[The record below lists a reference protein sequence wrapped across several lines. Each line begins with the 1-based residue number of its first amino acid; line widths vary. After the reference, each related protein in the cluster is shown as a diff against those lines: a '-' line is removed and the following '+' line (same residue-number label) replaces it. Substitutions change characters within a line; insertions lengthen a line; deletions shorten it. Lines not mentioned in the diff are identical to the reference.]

1 MLVGMAGQGL
11 KHLARWSVV
20 WLLFANGCAQ
30 CRLPAI
36 DPTGQRILLPSPS
49 YTTLD
54 SHHRDPVT
62 GQWRHPLLDHLF
74 KKHQGH
80 SLSSCLGH
88 DLLPKRTK
96 PAFESPPD
104 IPSCGTPAL
113 LGNQALTTLP
123 PTPPAD
129 PTAPRVLVPGACQDP
144 YQAAET
150 TGNLHG
156 GPAGAEP
163 GATVTLSPLR
173 QMAPVGTEVVL
184 IGGVCDGTGYY
195 RVREPLEWAISQGS
209 VGNFVDPGLA
219 VVGRLGLRGH
229 FASLF
234 SEPLPELL
242 SNNYALSCTSKKVQV
257 LTRGTVQTNDDILVE
272 EGQGWVSLTS
282 PIEGDTYVTLV
293 APDLDGW
300 QQRTRTAVI
309 HWIDGQW
316 TIPPSIIA
324 QNNEP
329 QTLTTT
335 VTRRITTAP
344 IAGWIVRYEI
354 LDPSAT
360 FDDGT
365 SVREVPT
372 DALGQASIQVM
383 PAAQQ
388 SGTARVKVQV
398 IRPGVSGGPDRLV
411 IGEGTT
417 NVTWSTSQLE
427 IRISGAETAEM
438 GQTANYRIEVSNR
451 GNISATDA
459 LVRALVPP
467 GFELIS
473 SNPPAQSFGSRLD
486 WNVPQLAP
494 GQPYVIDLA
503 YRVGQVGPA
512 RHCASVQSSGSSPIE
527 NCITTQ
533 VTGEELVIVMEGP
546 NPDVPLPV
554 GQEVRYRVNIENH
567 GTRTLTNILVSDQFD
582 PGLEHAA
589 GTGSID
595 QTVESLGP
603 NQTHTLVLQFRLA
616 QEGRHCHTVEA
627 SATGVQPARVT
638 ACVQATQASAP
649 EPEPAPIP
657 NDRPDQPP
665 PQDVP
670 SDVRV
675 TVRKTGPDQMT
686 VGELNDFFIVVEN
699 TGDTPLTNLQVIDEY
714 DPEFRPVGAEPPA
727 KEYERGRVIWYLTQL
742 SPGERQTFQVRCE
755 AMLDVRSACSRGTV
769 RGGDGWTRT
778 DQRCLTIL
786 PAPANAQ
793 GNRPNDANPPRTVP
807 GTGGEIPRGATPWP
821 GADDGQT
828 PPANANPALSGNL
841 EVEIDD
847 RAERWQIGDQ
857 IEYTILVRNARSIL
871 DSDVVVTI
879 QLPNQVEL
887 ISYDGPV
894 TAANP
899 SSDWRIMEMTPIQ
912 TLRPDETIK
921 FSVLAKVISAG
932 SMNARVVVKSLR
944 NPEGITRQDNS
955 LAQ

>member
-1 MLVGMAGQGL
+1 MLVGMAEQGL
-11 KHLARWSVV
+11 KHLARMGML
-20 WLLFANGCAQ
+20 WLLIVSGCAHL
-30 CRLPAI
+30 RLPAI

-62 GQWRHPLLDHLF
+62 GQWRHPLLDHF
-74 KKHQGH
+74 CKKHQGNH
-80 SLSSCLGH
+80 LSSCLGH

-123 PTPPAD
+123 PSPPAD
-129 PTAPRVLVPGACQDP
+129 PTAPRVLVPGTCQDP
-144 YQAAET
+144 YRAAET
-150 TGNLHG
+150 TGNIHG

-173 QMAPVGTEVVL
+173 QMAPVGSEVVL

-209 VGNFVDPGLA
+209 VGHFVDPGLA
-219 VVGRLGLRGH
+219 VVGRLGLRGQ
-229 FASLF
+229 FASFF
-234 SEPLPELL
+234 SEPMPELL

-272 EGQGWVSLTS
+272 EGQGWISLTS
-282 PIEGDTYVTLV
+282 PIEGDTYVNLV

-316 TIPPSIIA
+316 TLPPSIIA

-354 LDPSAT
+354 LDPTAT

-372 DALGQASIQVM
+372 DSLGQASIQVM

-417 NVTWSTSQLE
+417 NVTWSTSQLA
-427 IRISGAETAEM
+427 IRISGAETAEV
-438 GQTANYRIEVSNR
+438 GQTANYRVEVSNP
-451 GNISATDA
+451 GTISATDV
-459 LVRALVPP
+459 LVRVLAPP

-473 SNPPAQSFGSRLD
+473 SNPPAQAFGSRLD
-486 WNVPQLAP
+486 WNLPQLPP

-503 YRVGQVGPA
+503 YRVGQPGPA
-512 RHCASVQSSGSSPIE
+512 RHCASVQSATSSPIE
-527 NCITTQ
+527 NCLTTD

-554 GQEVRYRVNIENH
+554 GQDVTYRVRVENH
-567 GTRTLTNILVSDQFD
+567 GTRTLSNILVSDQFD
-582 PGLEHAA
+582 PGFEHAA

-595 QTVESLGP
+595 QTIESLGP
-603 NQTHTLVLQFRLA
+603 NQSHSLVLQFRIA
-616 QEGRHCHTVEA
+616 SEGRHCHTVEA
-627 SATGVQPARVT
+627 SATGAKPARVT
-638 ACVQATQASAP
+638 ACVQATQAATP
-649 EPEPAPIP
+649 DREPEPAPLP
-657 NDRPDQPP
+657 NDRPDQPL
-665 PQDVP
+665 PQEPP

-675 TVRKTGPDQMT
+675 TIRKTGPDQMT
-686 VGELNDFFIVVEN
+686 VGEMNDFFIVIEN
-699 TGDTPLTNLQVIDEY
+699 NGDTPLTNLQVFDEY
-714 DPEFRPVGAEPPA
+714 DPEFRPVGAEPPVNR
-727 KEYERGRVIWYLTQL
+727 YERGRVIWYVTQL
-742 SPGERQTFQVRCE
+742 APASGKRS
-755 AMLDVRSACSRGTV
+755 RSAARQCLMYVAPARAARCAEAKGGREPINDACPFCPHRATQQPNDQPIPTHHARFLEPKSRAAPLPG
-769 RGGDGWTRT
+769 
-778 DQRCLTIL
+778 
-786 PAPANAQ
+786 PAPMTDRLL
-793 GNRPNDANPPRTVP
+793 RP
-807 GTGGEIPRGATPWP
+807 TPTRP
-821 GADDGQT
+821 C
-828 PPANANPALSGNL
+828 
-841 EVEIDD
+841 
-847 RAERWQIGDQ
+847 RA
-857 IEYTILVRNARSIL
+857 ILKSK
-871 DSDVVVTI
+871 SM
-879 QLPNQVEL
+879 
-887 ISYDGPV
+887 
-894 TAANP
+894 TAATAGKWVTRSSTP
-899 SSDWRIMEMTPIQ
+899 SLSA
-912 TLRPDETIK
+912 TLAVSSTAT
-921 FSVLAKVISAG
+921 SS
-932 SMNARVVVKSLR
+932 
-944 NPEGITRQDNS
+944 
-955 LAQ
+955 